1 MSCIT
6 ADKLFCL
13 EDKFMKQGGLYAM
26 WTILFLANLIC
37 LSVDS
42 TTGPVRDFNVITA
55 IFSTIYCGVSSAN
68 VIYGN
73 KLPSALLLMAGP
85 VHQYSSWLLL
95 AYYRGNVYGS
105 SPLGVL
111 NSVNT
116 VVVGIFT
123 IDMVMKTWISAVYP
137 NYYLDYAEKH
147 DVKDDAVVQA

>member
-26 WTILFLANLIC
+26 WTMLFIANLIC

-42 TTGPVRDFNVITA
+42 ATGPVRDFNVLTA
-55 IFSTIYCGVSSAN
+55 ILSTIYCGVSSAN

-73 KLPSALLLMAGP
+73 KLPSSLLLMAGP

-111 NSVNT
+111 NGVNT
-116 VVVGIFT
+116 FVVGIFT
-123 IDMVMKTWISAVYP
+123 IDMVIKTWASALYP
-137 NYYLDYAEKH
+137 NYYLDYANKQNEAK
-147 DVKDDAVVQA
+147 AVEQA